1 MYKSGIFLLLSGI
14 LRFLQPTLGP
24 GKSLDEMP
32 AAMHLCLPGMGGL
45 TSSRVELRHLRV
57 FEAVARLNSFTHAAA
72 ELSITQPA
80 LSRTIQQLEDA
91 LGVTLLDRSS
101 RRVETTQAGRT
112 FLDHVERVLAE
123 LERGFGAV
131 RRQASIRLGFSWL
144 LPDPW
149 AQDTVARFERD
160 TGTTVS
166 LVRTDDTVGAVQQG
180 KVDIAVVRGHVTSTA
195 VRVVHLFD
203 ESRVAVCSVH
213 SPIADTSE
221 LDWAEVPKWPLVV
234 NTASGT
240 TGPWSWPAGEGP
252 ETVVATTNFDEWI
265 ESVAADRGIGVIPD
279 VAIRR
284 NIHPGVRFI
293 ALRGAPQ
300 SPVALAFLPRAR
312 NAVLRRFVEAAVASA
327 AET

>member
-1 MYKSGIFLLLSGI
+1 
-14 LRFLQPTLGP
+14 
-24 GKSLDEMP
+24 
-32 AAMHLCLPGMGGL
+32 MGGL
-45 TSSRVELRHLRV
+45 DSGRVELRHLRV
-57 FEAVARLNSFTHAAA
+57 FEAVARLKSFTQAAD

-101 RRVETTQAGRT
+101 RHVETTPAGRT

-131 RRQASIRLGFSWL
+131 RRQASIRMGFSWL

-149 AQDTVARFERD
+149 AQDTVSHFERT
-160 TGTTVS
+160 TGTTVR
-166 LVRTDDTVGAVQQG
+166 LIRTDDALGAVQQG
-180 KVDIAVVRGHVTSTA
+180 KVDVAVVRGHVTSTA

-203 ESRVAVCSVH
+203 ESRVAVCSVR
-213 SPIADTSE
+213 SPLANRSG
-221 LDWAEVPKWPLVV
+221 LDWTEIPRWPLVV

-240 TGPWSWPAGEGP
+240 TGPWSWPAGSGP
-252 ETVVATTNFDEWI
+252 ETIVETTNFDEWI

-279 VAIRR
+279 VAVRR

-293 ALRGAPQ
+293 ALRGAPE

-312 NAVLRRFVEAAVASA
+312 NAVLRRFVEAAV
-327 AET
+327 ETAQAM